1 MFADFLDT
9 YCRSDHEGL
18 RHVASA
24 FRRNRHYIQN
34 TWKYGR
40 SNAVC
45 EGPGNRIKV
54 IKRNAYGQHSFK
66 RFRQRILFACG
77 GTRFVTD
84 SYSIASLKNARTS
97 VPSAAG
103 DVISK
108 TQEALQ
114 RCR

>member
-18 RHVASA
+18 RHVANA

-45 EGPGNRIKV
+45 EGLNNRIKV

-66 RFRQRILFACG
+66 SFRQRILFACG

-84 SYSIASLKNARTS
+84 SYSIASVKNLRAS
-97 VPSAAG
+97 SAPDAG
-103 DVISK
+103 SSTGIEMEV
-108 TQEALQ
+108 Q
-114 RCR
+114 